1 MFIEIVRHEDTFHL
15 GKVTKL
21 YSFKGE
27 VILYLDVD
35 DPSKYS
41 GLDSVLIDEN
51 GTLVPYFIER
61 STPSSAGRI
70 RVKFEDV
77 DSEEAARRI
86 VGKDLRLPLSM
97 LPPSGKNDFYRHE
110 VIGFVVHDKDHGEV
124 GPIDH
129 IIESPGNPLFSIK
142 VDYNEVLIPFNDDII
157 SKVDKKKRIV
167 YVDCPEGLLDM
178 YLGDE

>member
-1 MFIEIVRHEDTFHL
+1 MFLEIVRHEDTFHL

-41 GLDSVLIDEN
+41 DLDSVLLDEK
-51 GTLVPYFIER
+51 GSLVPYFIEK
-61 STPSSAGRI
+61 STPSAEGKI
-70 RVKFEDV
+70 RVKFEDI
-77 DSEEAARRI
+77 DSEEEARRI

-97 LPPSGKNDFYRHE
+97 LPPSGKDDFYRHE
-110 VIGFVVHDKDHGEV
+110 VIGFVVHDKAHGEI

-129 IIESPGNPLFSIK
+129 IIETPGNPLFSIK
-142 VDYNEVLIPFNDDII
+142 VDFNEVLIPINDDII
-157 SKVDKKKRIV
+157 TKINKKKRTIH
-167 YVDCPEGLLDM
+167 VDCPEGLLDM
-178 YLGDE
+178 YLGED